1 MNTNE
6 SNATFGMST
15 VSATVGP
22 TFRAARKGTGVSVRS
37 LALSAA
43 ESIKEI
49 EPGDA
54 CPPLQKELAMTATLT
69 SLDVPTPAW
78 ATDRRAHL
86 EEVGYRGLTFS
97 RTFEVNENNSPLVIE
112 QDISE
117 DDGNHGTYIVAAPSV
132 DLDWSGEANASD
144 CRALAASL
152 IEAADMLD
160 SINAKVK

>member
-22 TFRAARKGTGVSVRS
+22 TKGVR
-37 LALSAA
+37 
-43 ESIKEI
+43 
-49 EPGDA
+49 
-54 CPPLQKELAMTATLT
+54 AMTAILETLDVQTLT
-69 SLDVPTPAW
+69 SLNVETPAW

-117 DDGNHGTYIVAAPSV
+117 DDGNHGTYLVAALRV
-132 DLDWSGEANASD
+132 DLDWQGKANASD

-160 SINAKVK
+160 SISAEVK